1 MIKKNE
7 FITRDILGET
17 ILVPVGN
24 TVNNFNGLIT
34 INKVGRFIW
43 DNADKV
49 KDEDELI
56 NLITG
61 KYDIDYET
69 ASKDCSEFLGK
80 LRSSNI
86 IK

>member
-1 MIKKNE
+1 MINKNE

-43 DNADKV
+43 DHADKV

-56 NLITG
+56 NLITE

-69 ASKDCSEFLGK
+69 ASKDCSEFLDK